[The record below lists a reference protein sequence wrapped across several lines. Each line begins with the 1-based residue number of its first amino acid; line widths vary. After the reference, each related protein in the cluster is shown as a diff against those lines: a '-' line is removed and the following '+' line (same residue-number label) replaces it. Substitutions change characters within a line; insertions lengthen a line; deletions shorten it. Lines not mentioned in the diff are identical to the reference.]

1 MWYFSSETE
10 HFFSPMVRNTDS
22 QILIMEKK
30 RYQRQVDKLRD
41 FTGEITSVCCEYKRK
56 LPISSK
62 EMKTPH

>member
-1 MWYFSSETE
+1 MWYYSSETE
-10 HFFSPMVRNTDS
+10 HFFFPMVRNTDS

-56 LPISSK
+56 
-62 EMKTPH
+62 